1 MVRSE
6 NERQVGGMLLEGN
19 VFEEVVVVVAVE
31 GGEMTGKETD

>member
-6 NERQVGGMLLEGN
+6 DEPQVGGRLLEGK
-19 VFEEVVVVVAVE
+19 VFEEVVEVVVE